1 MGKSSNFNLALKSFQ
16 EISKLEKENDNSILL
31 IVPWLSRR
39 GGKRDGERKGETKNG
54 KRMSEGERLKVE
66 RAMRPKNRNLSQI

>member
-39 GGKRDGERKGETKNG
+39 GGKGDGEKRTRQEMGKGCRKVKG
-54 KRMSEGERLKVE
+54 
-66 RAMRPKNRNLSQI
+66 